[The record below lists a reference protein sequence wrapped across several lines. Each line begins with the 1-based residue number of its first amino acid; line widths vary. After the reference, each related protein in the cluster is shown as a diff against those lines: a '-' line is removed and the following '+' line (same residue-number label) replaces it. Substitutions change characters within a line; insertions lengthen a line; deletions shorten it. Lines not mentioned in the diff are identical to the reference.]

1 MNLNGFTGKVINEII
16 VKDLDLLEKTPV
28 HEVVDIGDSDEEGEV
43 NIHQFILKIERSHPV
58 FSDHSSAMRIGNLTL
73 KY

>member
-28 HEVVDIGDSDEEGEV
+28 HEVVDIGDSDEEAEV
-43 NIHQFILKIERSHPV
+43 NIHQLIVKMVRTFSSKTTVIL
-58 FSDHSSAMRIGNLTL
+58 
-73 KY
+73 

>member
-28 HEVVDIGDSDEEGEV
+28 HEVVDIGDSDEEAEV
-43 NIHQFILKIERSHPV
+43 NIHQFILKNV
-58 FSDHSSAMRIGNLTL
+58 RILYSLTIVQQCGSEI
-73 KY
+73 